1 MSISLFCLYDFCF
14 ILVLFS
20 RLKPFHTKMDPLKLL
35 ASVVL
40 LISLLSSC
48 KYFRQEI
55 ANWCIWS
62 PSQNKS
68 IECVVVH
75 FLVTGSALE
84 CYVCSNQTE
93 NTEKCLNTIK
103 TCEQGEDVCLTE
115 IRWGSQP
122 YFTQGA
128 LKQYYV
134 SKRCSTKKLC
144 STIRRKY
151 MPYCTHIWY
160 EDWTCSEC
168 CQGDRCNYYVIV
180 SKQNAT
186 EIDARVPN
194 IMTNLFNLFNYR
206 AGPNVYRIICGT
218 FRLLSH

>member
-1 MSISLFCLYDFCF
+1 MDL
-14 ILVLFS
+14 
-20 RLKPFHTKMDPLKLL
+20 LKTMACAIIF
-35 ASVVL
+35 AS
-40 LISLLSSC
+40 LISTSEYICIFLSNGF
-48 KYFRQEI
+48 YVHGF
-55 ANWCIWS
+55 
-62 PSQNKS
+62 
-68 IECVVVH
+68 CVLMIDFIIGV
-75 FLVTGSALE
+75 ALE

-144 STIRRKY
+144 TTIRRKY

-160 EDWTCSEC
+160 EDWTCGEC

-180 SKQNAT
+180 S
-186 EIDARVPN
+186 
-194 IMTNLFNLFNYR
+194 LFHITR
-206 AGPNVYRIICGT
+206 CGWT
-218 FRLLSH
+218 MIKLRFFFC

>member
-1 MSISLFCLYDFCF
+1 MLWSNKF
-14 ILVLFS
+14 I
-20 RLKPFHTKMDPLKLL
+20 
-35 ASVVL
+35 A
-40 LISLLSSC
+40 
-48 KYFRQEI
+48 
-55 ANWCIWS
+55 
-62 PSQNKS
+62 
-68 IECVVVH
+68 
-75 FLVTGSALE
+75 TGSALE

-180 SKQNAT
+180 SHSIRKFDKNRPFRLFFNEFHRNHDNKQWHFYS
-186 EIDARVPN
+186 
-194 IMTNLFNLFNYR
+194 FNLFSEWLRSPVVLFVVHSSDSVTNR
-206 AGPNVYRIICGT
+206 PFHSVDVT
-218 FRLLSH
+218 FELIYIFVDTNKQKHLHSLVVKSNHFY

>member
-1 MSISLFCLYDFCF
+1 MQWYSI
-14 ILVLFS
+14 
-20 RLKPFHTKMDPLKLL
+20 
-35 ASVVL
+35 
-40 LISLLSSC
+40 
-48 KYFRQEI
+48 
-55 ANWCIWS
+55 
-62 PSQNKS
+62 
-68 IECVVVH
+68 
-75 FLVTGSALE
+75 TGTALE

-122 YFTQGA
+122 YFSLGA

-134 SKRCSTKKLC
+134 SKRCSTKKMC
-144 STIRRKY
+144 QTIRRKY

-180 SKQNAT
+180 SDAHWCSLVEILSKQIRLPFLQSGSDKLSHTLWYISAALT
-186 EIDARVPN
+186 MFFYP
-194 IMTNLFNLFNYR
+194 
-206 AGPNVYRIICGT
+206 
-218 FRLLSH
+218 LLSL

>member
-1 MSISLFCLYDFCF
+1 MALCL
-14 ILVLFS
+14 I
-20 RLKPFHTKMDPLKLL
+20 HIQTKHYGFGLL
-35 ASVVL
+35 GA
-40 LISLLSSC
+40 
-48 KYFRQEI
+48 
-55 ANWCIWS
+55 
-62 PSQNKS
+62 
-68 IECVVVH
+68 
-75 FLVTGSALE
+75 ALE

-144 STIRRKY
+144 TTIRRKY

-180 SKQNAT
+180 SVASRFWLCNVHAVIY
-186 EIDARVPN
+186 ELC
-194 IMTNLFNLFNYR
+194 LFVVFQSGSERLSYYLWYVSALITLF
-206 AGPNVYRIICGT
+206 VYPI
-218 FRLLSH
+218 LSL

>member
-1 MSISLFCLYDFCF
+1 MNSMKIIACTILFASI
-14 ILVLFS
+14 I
-20 RLKPFHTKMDPLKLL
+20 
-35 ASVVL
+35 
-40 LISLLSSC
+40 SSC
-48 KYFRQEI
+48 
-55 ANWCIWS
+55 A
-62 PSQNKS
+62 
-68 IECVVVH
+68 
-75 FLVTGSALE
+75 ALE

-144 STIRRKY
+144 TTIRRKY

-160 EDWTCSEC
+160 EDWLCSEC
-168 CQGDRCNYYVIV
+168 CQGDRCNYYVISGSERLSYYLWYV
-180 SKQNAT
+180 SAVIT
-186 EIDARVPN
+186 
-194 IMTNLFNLFNYR
+194 LL
-206 AGPNVYRIICGT
+206 VYPI
-218 FRLLSH
+218 LSL

>member
-1 MSISLFCLYDFCF
+1 MNLLKSIVCAILF
-14 ILVLFS
+14 
-20 RLKPFHTKMDPLKLL
+20 
-35 ASVVL
+35 AS
-40 LISLLSSC
+40 LISSC
-48 KYFRQEI
+48 
-55 ANWCIWS
+55 
-62 PSQNKS
+62 
-68 IECVVVH
+68 
-75 FLVTGSALE
+75 TALE

-144 STIRRKY
+144 TTIRRKY

-168 CQGDRCNYYVIV
+168 CQGDRCNYYVI
-180 SKQNAT
+180 SGS
-186 EIDARVPN
+186 E
-194 IMTNLFNLFNYR
+194 
-206 AGPNVYRIICGT
+206 
-218 FRLLSH
+218 RLSYFLWYITAAFTLIAYPILSL

>member
-1 MSISLFCLYDFCF
+1 M
-14 ILVLFS
+14 
-20 RLKPFHTKMDPLKLL
+20 
-35 ASVVL
+35 
-40 LISLLSSC
+40 
-48 KYFRQEI
+48 
-55 ANWCIWS
+55 
-62 PSQNKS
+62 
-68 IECVVVH
+68 
-75 FLVTGSALE
+75 E

-122 YFTQGA
+122 YFSQGA

-180 SKQNAT
+180 SA
-186 EIDARVPN
+186 EER
-194 IMTNLFNLFNYR
+194 
-206 AGPNVYRIICGT
+206 
-218 FRLLSH
+218 

>member
-1 MSISLFCLYDFCF
+1 MDL
-14 ILVLFS
+14 
-20 RLKPFHTKMDPLKLL
+20 LKML
-35 ASVVL
+35 ASVALMVS
-40 LISLLSSC
+40 LISSC
-48 KYFRQEI
+48 
-55 ANWCIWS
+55 
-62 PSQNKS
+62 
-68 IECVVVH
+68 
-75 FLVTGSALE
+75 SALE

-168 CQGDRCNYYVIV
+168 CQGDRCNYYVI
-180 SKQNAT
+180 SGS
-186 EIDARVPN
+186 E
-194 IMTNLFNLFNYR
+194 
-206 AGPNVYRIICGT
+206 
-218 FRLLSH
+218 RLSYYMWYISAAVTLILYPILTV